1 MDSPVHR
8 VSLGDTWSRRVHPDM
23 ASERF
28 IQSFSVE
35 QLTNILDGGAQN
47 TALRRKVESIIHSDP
62 EFSVKDNYF
71 MTQNERYV
79 AAIQKRFHFQI
90 IAKRLGWLENSPE
103 FYYAYRALSGELAL
117 GLHTVFLKSLQSLG
131 SEEQIAKWTPLCNEF
146 RIIASYAQTELGH
159 GEPAFLH
166 ARFQKAHS
174 QLSSQRLC
182 ISYGNIP
189 AGGSQGSGRRGF
201 PFLV

>member
-1 MDSPVHR
+1 M
-8 VSLGDTWSRRVHPDM
+8 
-23 ASERF
+23 
-28 IQSFSVE
+28 
-35 QLTNILDGGAQN
+35 
-47 TALRRKVESIIHSDP
+47 
-62 EFSVKDNYF
+62 
-71 MTQNERYV
+71 
-79 AAIQKRFHFQI
+79 
-90 IAKRLGWLENSPE
+90 
-103 FYYAYRALSGELAL
+103 
-117 GLHTVFLKSLQSLG
+117 FLKSLQSLG

-166 ARFQKAHS
+166 ARKAHS

-201 PFLV
+201 PFLVYRNTPHELACVAQVVPSRNVSRHPLSRAGHVSPTQPTGERQEMPVSTAGSSPTPDEAGAWQFWAHQDAAPQVGILS